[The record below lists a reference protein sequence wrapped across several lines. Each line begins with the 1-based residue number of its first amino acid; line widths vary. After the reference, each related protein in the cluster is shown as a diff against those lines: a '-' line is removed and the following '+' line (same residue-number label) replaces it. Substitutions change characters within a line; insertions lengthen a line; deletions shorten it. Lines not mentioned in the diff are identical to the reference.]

1 MKRLLTIFIAALA
14 LALSLHAL
22 AIAAAPMMPHTAEM
36 ATTMDHTAMDM
47 PSDCLTYCLANLN
60 QMSITGIPA
69 QAPQLMVVFAVFLTL
84 MYTVL
89 QIRTPRLGLQVFR
102 PKPPDILSL
111 GSAYLI

>member
-1 MKRLLTIFIAALA
+1 MKHPLHILIITLA

-22 AIAAAPMMPHTAEM
+22 AIAAAPMMPHAAEM
-36 ATTMDHTAMDM
+36 AMDHTAMDM
-47 PSDCLTYCLANLN
+47 PSDCLAYCLANLN

-69 QAPQLMVVFAVFLTL
+69 QAPQLMVVFAVLLTL
-84 MYTVL
+84 IYTVL

-111 GSAYLI
+111 GGAYLI